1 MTRVNIPGVGV
12 VNFPDTMKP
21 EEITHAIETDI
32 LPKAKGAAA
41 PPAQAPEEPG
51 MLATGAKAVLAP
63 VTAVVDALDQFTGVP
78 IRAGI
83 SKIQDRQADRGEDP
97 NVLERYSRFLP
108 GQIKPGSFNKFNPVD
123 DVKDLAA
130 GVGAAV
136 KNFGGRFQRFSDP
149 NVPEAKDIAARGGV
163 PLTALSE
170 KIPGIYSETG
180 EGAKLKKGGF
190 FDPTAAGMAGL
201 GIDLATPVPG
211 VGEIKGFGRLAG
223 GVAKVVGEEGAK
235 AAGKVAKGAAKAVD
249 VATGTKAA
257 TKTLE
262 GTAAAIKTTGDAVK
276 SVGKSIAKKY
286 EGKYSPEYTGKHTA
300 TIEKNGI
307 DPKLI
312 PNSVKFGENSQA
324 SKFQRYEAEF
334 LRPELADAHDAG
346 LKQVQAA
353 VRADIE
359 KIGSRQSK
367 VPGGVK
373 IPQDANEAGEII
385 LSGFNRKVDEFFD
398 KADVRYQT
406 IAKEY
411 PNIKLPMGARQRLEA
426 NLTKQEAKAQKLLK
440 TSTNSGEKAQLRE
453 FLDALQTVRANSGTY
468 SDFVSSM
475 QSVGRTSFKNIPAG
489 NVVPPDKALFK
500 SLYHDLSGVAME
512 TVSRQVG
519 KKTAKELAENNKAIS
534 EFINDKGILSVLADP
549 KKGPDKAFQALIE
562 SGDVFKAKAL
572 KRALNKEEIQA
583 VKAGWLNQQIRSIE
597 AADGEFTFRML
608 NNRLRNPRAQRV
620 IGAFFDKGELDNLK
634 NLVDLGDQFGPKVL
648 STSGTGAV
656 NTINGIVEK
665 VTTPVKAVAAGANKA
680 LAVRQEKAAA
690 KAFAEEQASKQGKR
704 IVKGAPGMNAV
715 SSAVP
720 ENVSKLLRLKP
731 RLRVQE
737 AAYKNLN
744 EDEK

>member
-1 MTRVNIPGVGV
+1 MPRVNIPGVGA

-21 EEITHAIETDI
+21 EEITQAIETDI
-32 LPKAKGAAA
+32 LPKARPQEPSTMAKVAGAI
-41 PPAQAPEEPG
+41 
-51 MLATGAKAVLAP
+51 LTP
-63 VTAVVDALDQFTGVP
+63 VGKVVEALDQFTGVP

-83 SKIQDRQADRGEDP
+83 NAAQDVAVSDLGASTLSQVPQGLA
-97 NVLERYSRFLP
+97 SF
-108 GQIKPGSFNKFNPVD
+108 GS
-123 DVKDLAA
+123 AA
-130 GVGAAV
+130 LR
-136 KNFGGRFQRFSDP
+136 NFGGRYNPFSDP
-149 NVPEAKDIAARGGV
+149 NVPDSKTLAIRGGT
-163 PLTALSE
+163 PLTSLSE
-170 KIPGIYSETG
+170 KIPGAFSETG
-180 EGAKLKKGGF
+180 EGVRLKKGGF
-190 FDPTAAGMAGL
+190 FDPTAAGAAGFGL
-201 GIDLATPVPG
+201 DLATPLPG
-211 VGEIKGFGRLAG
+211 VGEIKALGSVG
-223 GVAKVVGEEGAK
+223 GTVAKAVGKEGAK
-235 AAGKVAKGAAKAVD
+235 VAGKTARGTAKAVD
-249 VATGTKAA
+249 FATGTKAA
-257 TKTLE
+257 SKTLE
-262 GTAAAIKTTGDAVK
+262 GVAGALKTTGDAAK

-286 EGKYSPEYTGKHTA
+286 EGKYTPEYTGKHIT
-300 TIEKNGI
+300 TVEKNGL

-373 IPQDANEAGEII
+373 IPQDATEAGEII
-385 LSGFNRKVDEFFD
+385 RSGFNRKVDEFFD

-406 IAKEY
+406 IAKQF
-411 PNIKLPMGARQRLEA
+411 PTISIPRGARQRLEA
-426 NLTKQEAKAQKLLK
+426 NLLKHEEKAAKLLR

-453 FLDALQTVRANSGTY
+453 FLEALQTVRNNSVTY
-468 SDFVSSM
+468 GDFVSSM

-519 KKTAKELAENNKAIS
+519 KKTAKELAENNKLIS
-534 EFINDKGILSVLADP
+534 EFINDKGILGVIGNS
-549 KKGPDKAFQALIE
+549 KKGPDIIFRDLIE

-583 VKAGWLNQQIRSIE
+583 VKSGWLNQQIKAIE
-597 AADGEFTFRML
+597 AADGEFTFKML

-620 IGAFFDKGELDNLK
+620 VAAFFDKGELDNLK
-634 NLVDLGDQFGPKVL
+634 SLVDLGDQFGPKVL

-665 VTTPVKAVAAGANKA
+665 VTTPVKAAAAGVNKA

-690 KAFAEEQASKQGKR
+690 KAFEAGKR
-704 IVKGAPGMNAV
+704 PIGGRPGLNAV
-715 SSAVP
+715 PSANNIVP
-720 ENVSKLLRLKP
+720 KKISDLLRLKP
-731 RLRVQE
+731 RLRAQE

>member
-1 MTRVNIPGVGV
+1 MPRVNIPGVGT

-41 PPAQAPEEPG
+41 PPAQGPEEPG

-63 VTAVVDALDQFTGVP
+63 VAAVVDALDQFTGVP

-83 SKIQDRQADRGEDP
+83 SKIQDRQVARGEDP
-97 NVLERYSRFLP
+97 NVMQRYSRFLP
-108 GQIKPGSFNKFNPVD
+108 GQLGNPETMGKFNPVD
-123 DVKDLAA
+123 DAKDLAA

-149 NVPEAKDIAARGGV
+149 NVPEATDIAARGGV

-190 FDPTAAGMAGL
+190 FDPTAAGMVGL
-201 GIDLATPVPG
+201 GIDIATPIPG

-223 GVAKVVGEEGAK
+223 GVAKVVGEGA
-235 AAGKVAKGAAKAVD
+235 AKGTGKAVKATAKAVD
-249 VATGTKAA
+249 LASGTKVA

-262 GTAAAIKTTGDAVK
+262 GAGAALKTTGDAVK

-334 LRPELADAHDAG
+334 LRPELADSHDAG

-353 VRADIE
+353 VRSDIE
-359 KIGSRQSK
+359 KIGSRNSK

-385 LSGFNRKVDEFFD
+385 RSGFNRKVDEFFD

-411 PNIKLPMGARQRLEA
+411 PTIQLPRGARQRLEA
-426 NLTKQEAKAQKLLK
+426 NLTKHEAKAE
-440 TSTNSGEKAQLRE
+440 NFG
-453 FLDALQTVRANSGTY
+453 RASNCP
-468 SDFVSSM
+468 
-475 QSVGRTSFKNIPAG
+475 RK
-489 NVVPPDKALFK
+489 
-500 SLYHDLSGVAME
+500 
-512 TVSRQVG
+512 
-519 KKTAKELAENNKAIS
+519 
-534 EFINDKGILSVLADP
+534 
-549 KKGPDKAFQALIE
+549 
-562 SGDVFKAKAL
+562 
-572 KRALNKEEIQA
+572 
-583 VKAGWLNQQIRSIE
+583 
-597 AADGEFTFRML
+597 
-608 NNRLRNPRAQRV
+608 LRNLFRFRFLHAERRPYV
-620 IGAFFDKGELDNLK
+620 I
-634 NLVDLGDQFGPKVL
+634 
-648 STSGTGAV
+648 
-656 NTINGIVEK
+656 
-665 VTTPVKAVAAGANKA
+665 
-680 LAVRQEKAAA
+680 
-690 KAFAEEQASKQGKR
+690 
-704 IVKGAPGMNAV
+704 
-715 SSAVP
+715 
-720 ENVSKLLRLKP
+720 
-731 RLRVQE
+731 
-737 AAYKNLN
+737 
-744 EDEK
+744 